1 MTFRKFFLIISII
14 GCMALQA
21 ACGNS
26 VAEETAAVE
35 QEGDIA
41 EETEGTESPEVETGE
56 PEGTDAQLKN
66 VSQEE
71 ETTVSKEEMEI
82 TEAKE
87 ITDTKK
93 ETETTETKDIESVG
107 DNNSSL
113 DDNNS
118 PEDNQNPAED
128 TETEEETGP
137 QIDRQDIQPYDTPAT
152 LYAQQKVNIRKG
164 PSTEFDSLGMLNI
177 NDCVSVVGESKSSP
191 WKEIQYQDGTAFVH
205 GGYLLAEPVDLE
217 ALRAQQEAARAEAEA
232 AKAAEDAA
240 KQQEATQPA
249 QAQAQTQT
257 TPQPNPAPQPEV
269 PAPAG
274 ILFIGDS
281 RTCQMKSAT
290 GGANCSWICEYGT
303 SYDWFEQTAVPKAD
317 QLIGQGTKVVICM
330 GVNDPNHL
338 NSYASLV
345 NRKAGDWNARGATV
359 YYVSLNPVAQPYEDK
374 TPQIDSFNA
383 SMPGMLSGV
392 RWIDTASTIKQGG
405 YLLVDGIHY
414 DAMGNVNI
422 FNLICGNL

>member
-1 MTFRKFFLIISII
+1 MTFRKFFLVISII
-14 GCMALQA
+14 GGMALQT

-26 VAEETAAVE
+26 AAEEAVAVE
-35 QEGDIA
+35 QEGDSTQEA
-41 EETEGTESPEVETGE
+41 EETEEQVNS
-56 PEGTDAQLKN
+56 L
-66 VSQEE
+66 SSEE
-71 ETTVSKEEMEI
+71 ETTEATVSKKE
-82 TEAKE
+82 TEKAE
-87 ITDTKK
+87 TQETTDTKK
-93 ETETTETKDIESVG
+93 ETETKEIMSVG
-107 DNNSSL
+107 DHNSTDDDINSS
-113 DDNNS
+113 
-118 PEDNQNPAED
+118 EDNQNPAED
-128 TETEEETGP
+128 NNTEEENGP

-164 PSTEFDSLGMLNI
+164 PSTDFDVLGMLNL
-177 NDCVSVVGESKSSP
+177 NDAVSVVGESKSSP

-217 ALRAQQEAARAEAEA
+217 ALRAQQEAARAAEA

-240 KQQEATQPA
+240 KQQEAA
-249 QAQAQTQT
+249 QAAQAQT